1 MRLVEEFQIV
11 NAIVPVDLQTGANA
25 GDYVSLKNYRHCTV
39 LITTGIGTAGDD
51 PVISQFQAKT
61 VAGGDEKALNI
72 STIWHKVGA
81 TAVTAVGEWTKVT
94 QTAAA
99 TYDSDAIDGAENV
112 AMFILEID
120 ADDLDVDNGFDC
132 YRVHVADVGS
142 NAMLGC
148 ATYILSQPR
157 FPAIE
162 AITD

>member
-11 NAIVPVDLQTGANA
+11 NAIVPVDLKTGANP

-39 LITTGIGTAGDD
+39 LITTAIGTAGQD

-61 VAGGDEKALNI
+61 VAGGDEKPLNI
-72 STIWHKVGA
+72 TTVWEKVGS
-81 TAVTAVGEWTKVT
+81 TAVTAVGTFTKVT
-94 QTAAA
+94 QAAGA
-99 TYDSDAIDGAENV
+99 TYTNADGAENV
-112 AMFILEID
+112 AMFILEVD

-132 YRVHVADVGS
+132 YRVHVADVGG